1 MSTEAG
7 AGLREAAGVRKSLW
21 LRYAYA
27 GPAGDSPARP
37 PPRRGGRVLT
47 AKLCSLP
54 QRRARAAWGSPRIPV
69 LQPEDRLSHHPRRH
83 SVTADGLCHSRCRQ
97 RCERSRDAIQRC
109 TLPCAHHAIP
119 SLPHTARQAV
129 GILLP
134 FGTPELLFRT
144 RDRASFVG
152 EAAFPER
159 GGGTERGG
167 PGRCEKA
174 LSASFSLLPSS
185 IVPSPARLGA
195 PSEKS
200 SFPSPPP
207 SLPPPPIIIIIT
219 TISAPED
226 DTLTQDLKR
235 PCAFYCDLPVG
246 TLSPSRSSM
255 ERRSES
261 PCLRDSPDRR
271 SGSPDVKGPPP
282 VKVARLEQNGSPMG
296 ARGRPNGAVAKALG
310 GSLMIPVFCV
320 VEQLDGSLEYDNREE
335 HAEFVLVRKD
345 VLFSQLVETALLA
358 LGYSHS
364 SAAQAQGIIKLGRWN
379 PLPLSYV
386 TDAPDATVADMLQD
400 VYHVVTLKIQ
410 LQSCSKLEDLPAEQW
425 NHATVRNAL
434 KELLKEMN
442 QSTLAKECPLSQSM
456 ISSIVNSTYY
466 ANVSATKCQEFGR
479 WYKKYKKIKETL
491 SENCVLGQRPMHLPN
506 MNQLASLGKSNEQSP
521 HSQIHHSTPIRNQVP
536 ALQPIMSPG
545 LLSPQLSP
553 QLVRQQIAMAHLIN
567 QQIAVSRLLAHQ
579 HPQAINQQFL
589 NHPPIPRAVKPEPTN
604 SSVEVSPDIYQQV
617 RDELKRAS
625 VSQAVFARVA
635 FNRTQ
640 GLLSEILRK
649 EEDPR
654 TASQS
659 LLVNL
664 RAMQNFLNLP
674 EVERDRIYQDERERS
689 MNPNVSMVSSASS
702 SPSSSRTPQAK
713 TSTPTTDLPIKV
725 DGANVNITAAIY
737 DEIQQEMK
745 RAKVSQAL
753 FAKVAANKSQGW
765 LCELL
770 RWKENPSP
778 ENRTLW
784 ENLCTIRRFLNLPQ
798 HERDVIYEEE
808 SRHHHSERMQHV
820 VQLPPESVQV
830 LHRQQSQPAK
840 ESSPPREE
848 APPPPP
854 PTDDSCAKKP
864 RSRTKISLEALGI
877 LQSFIHDV
885 GLYPDQEAIHTLSAQ
900 LDLPKHT
907 IIKFFQNQRYHVKHH
922 GKLKEHLGSAVD
934 VAEYKDEELLTE
946 SEENDSEEG
955 SEEMYKVEAEEE
967 NADKG
972 KAAPAEIDQR

>member
-1 MSTEAG
+1 
-7 AGLREAAGVRKSLW
+7 
-21 LRYAYA
+21 
-27 GPAGDSPARP
+27 
-37 PPRRGGRVLT
+37 
-47 AKLCSLP
+47 
-54 QRRARAAWGSPRIPV
+54 
-69 LQPEDRLSHHPRRH
+69 
-83 SVTADGLCHSRCRQ
+83 
-97 RCERSRDAIQRC
+97 
-109 TLPCAHHAIP
+109 
-119 SLPHTARQAV
+119 
-129 GILLP
+129 
-134 FGTPELLFRT
+134 
-144 RDRASFVG
+144 
-152 EAAFPER
+152 
-159 GGGTERGG
+159 
-167 PGRCEKA
+167 
-174 LSASFSLLPSS
+174 
-185 IVPSPARLGA
+185 
-195 PSEKS
+195 
-200 SFPSPPP
+200 
-207 SLPPPPIIIIIT
+207 
-219 TISAPED
+219 
-226 DTLTQDLKR
+226 
-235 PCAFYCDLPVG
+235 
-246 TLSPSRSSM
+246 M

-296 ARGRPNGAVAKALG
+296 ARGRPNGAVAKAVG
-310 GSLMIPVFCV
+310 GLMIPVFCV

-364 SAAQAQGIIKLGRWN
+364 SAAQAQGGGLGGRERGRELQRHYKCVLLNLKYFDASGKIYGSVFITSAVCAEGAAEYATRWQEPFPGGTAFTWTSRGIIKLGRWN

-479 WYKKYKKIKETL
+479 WYKKYKKIKVERVERENL
-491 SENCVLGQRPMHLPN
+491 SDYCVLGQRPMHLPN
-506 MNQLASLGKSNEQSP
+506 MNQLASLGKTNEQSP

-820 VQLPPESVQV
+820 VQLPPEPVQV

-854 PTDDSCAKKP
+854 PTEDSCAKKP

-967 NADKG
+967 NADKS

>member
-1 MSTEAG
+1 MIHG
-7 AGLREAAGVRKSLW
+7 
-21 LRYAYA
+21 
-27 GPAGDSPARP
+27 
-37 PPRRGGRVLT
+37 
-47 AKLCSLP
+47 
-54 QRRARAAWGSPRIPV
+54 Q
-69 LQPEDRLSHHPRRH
+69 
-83 SVTADGLCHSRCRQ
+83 
-97 RCERSRDAIQRC
+97 
-109 TLPCAHHAIP
+109 
-119 SLPHTARQAV
+119 
-129 GILLP
+129 
-134 FGTPELLFRT
+134 
-144 RDRASFVG
+144 
-152 EAAFPER
+152 
-159 GGGTERGG
+159 
-167 PGRCEKA
+167 
-174 LSASFSLLPSS
+174 SFSPSQ
-185 IVPSPARLGA
+185 ATYRQ
-195 PSEKS
+195 
-200 SFPSPPP
+200 
-207 SLPPPPIIIIIT
+207 
-219 TISAPED
+219 
-226 DTLTQDLKR
+226 TLSN
-235 PCAFYCDLPVG
+235 PFYCDLPG
-246 TLSPSRSSM
+246 RALSPNHSSM
-255 ERRSES
+255 EMRTES

-271 SGSPDVKGPPP
+271 SNSPDTKSPPP
-282 VKVARLEQNGSPMG
+282 IKVPRLEQNGSPSG
-296 ARGRPNGAVAKALG
+296 ARGRTN
-310 GSLMIPVFCV
+310 GSLSKSVGGLMLPVFCV
-320 VEQLDGSLEYDNREE
+320 VEQMDSREE
-335 HAEFVLVRKD
+335 HAEFVLVRRD
-345 VLFSQLVETALLA
+345 VLFNQLVETALLA

-364 SAAQAQGIIKLGRWN
+364 SAAQAQGIIKIGRWN
-379 PLPLSYV
+379 PLPISYV
-386 TDAPDATVADMLQD
+386 TDAPDVTVADMLQD

-434 KELLKEMN
+434 RMLLKEMN

-479 WYKKYKKIKETL
+479 WYKKYKKMKVERDNL
-491 SENCVLGQRPMHLPN
+491 SDYCVLGQRPTHLASI
-506 MNQLASLGKSNEQSP
+506 NQLASLGKNSEQPP
-521 HSQIHHSTPIRNQVP
+521 HNQLHHSPPIRSQVP
-536 ALQPIMSPG
+536 TLQPIMSPG
-545 LLSPQLSP
+545 ILSPQLSP

-589 NHPPIPRAVKPEPTN
+589 NHPPIPRPVKPVESTN
-604 SSVEVSPDIYQQV
+604 SSVEVSPDIYQHV

-689 MNPNVSMVSSASS
+689 MNPNVSLLSSSSSSSS
-702 SPSSSRTPQAK
+702 SPSSSRVPQMK
-713 TSTPTTDLPIKV
+713 PPNTPTSDIQVKV
-725 DGANVNITAAIY
+725 EVEGSQVNITSAVY

-784 ENLCTIRRFLNLPQ
+784 ENLCTIRRFLGLPQ
-798 HERDVIYEEE
+798 HERDAVYEEE
-808 SRHHHSERMQHV
+808 SRHHHSERLQHV
-820 VQLPPESVQV
+820 VQITPEPVQV
-830 LHRQQSQPAK
+830 LLGQHTQPTK
-840 ESSPPREE
+840 ETSPPREE
-848 APPPPP
+848 APPAPPQ
-854 PTDDSCAKKP
+854 TEESCTKKP

-922 GKLKEHLGSAVD
+922 GILKEHLGIAVD

-955 SEEMYKVEAEEE
+955 LEEMYTVEQGEE
-967 NADKG
+967 NNA
-972 KAAPAEIDQR
+972 KAKPSLSEVDQR